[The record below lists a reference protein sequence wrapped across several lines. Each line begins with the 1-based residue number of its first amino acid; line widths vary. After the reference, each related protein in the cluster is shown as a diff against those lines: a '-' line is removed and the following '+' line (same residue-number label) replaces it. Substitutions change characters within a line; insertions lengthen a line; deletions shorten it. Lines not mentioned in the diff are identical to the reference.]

1 MLVVVLPDGS
11 GGARVLWVLQA
22 YCEYAFRYFEMLVV
36 VLPDGGGAADGPNVA
51 IGLAEQ
57 DFPTTSAPGHQVRPH
72 PAPGLGSPRPHLH
85 RGWARPGHICTETG
99 LTPAIS
105 ALANDCESCGAWR
118 ACSSAPFKAPRYSRI
133 SSRGAQDSLLVVRY
147 T

>member
-11 GGARVLWVLQA
+11 GGAKGYCGYCKR

-72 PAPGLGSPRPHLH
+72 PAPGLGSPPH
-85 RGWARPGHICTETG
+85 
-99 LTPAIS
+99 TPALVCPLRRP
-105 ALANDCESCGAWR
+105 LADL
-118 ACSSAPFKAPRYSRI
+118 
-133 SSRGAQDSLLVVRY
+133 RGVMHAH
-147 T
+147 